1 MSALFR
7 NISNIKGRD
16 EVFYLLTIRINH
28 PVILFI
34 SSCTSFLVLHFCYS
48 YICLVSACWIGGS
61 LKFCFVHF
69 ISSVQLLSHVWLFA
83 IPWTVAHH
91 GHFPVHHR
99 LPEFTQTPVCRVSDA
114 IQSSHPLLAP
124 SLLPSIFPSIRV
136 FSSEAVLI
144 RWPKYWS
151 FSISISPSNEYSG
164 LISFRIDWLDLLA
177 VQGTLKSSPTPQF
190 KSINSL
196 VLSFLHSL
204 TLTSIHDHW
213 KNHSLD

>member
-114 IQSSHPLLAP
+114 IQSCHPLP
-124 SLLPSIFPSIRV
+124 
-136 FSSEAVLI
+136 
-144 RWPKYWS
+144 
-151 FSISISPSNEYSG
+151 
-164 LISFRIDWLDLLA
+164 
-177 VQGTLKSSPTPQF
+177 SPTF
-190 KSINSL
+190 HAFN
-196 VLSFLHSL
+196 LSQHQGLFQRLIFLHQVAKVLEFQHQHQSF
-204 TLTSIHDHW
+204 
-213 KNHSLD
+213 